1 MYLRSRFNNNSMKN
15 LTCHLSAFFC
25 LLICSCNNNDDVPDN
40 INAKASLP
48 YSAKFSTTG
57 LKVITS
63 FIDKKAGTMS
73 TLYGNEPALQKA
85 TSLNQSMVSDAS
97 FTLVTWKQQPDE
109 HWFGA
114 KIPGDLQLVEVL
126 KTNSSGDN
134 LVLNYQRYEG
144 KTFVLNSDTLHNSER
159 IKFILDQ
166 RPSVM
171 P

>member
-1 MYLRSRFNNNSMKN
+1 MKN
-15 LTCHLSAFFC
+15 LTCCLSAFFC

-48 YSAKFSTTG
+48 YSAKFSTAG

-63 FIDKKAGTMS
+63 FIDNKAGTMS

-85 TSLNQSMVSDAS
+85 TSLNQSMVRDAL
-97 FTLVTWKQQPDE
+97 FKLVTWKQQPDE

-114 KIPGDLQLVEVL
+114 GIPGDLQSLEIL
-126 KTNSSGDN
+126 KTAPGGDSG
-134 LVLNYQRYEG
+134 VLNYQRYQG
-144 KTFVLNSDTLHNSER
+144 KTLVLNTDTMHQSER
-159 IKFILDQ
+159 IKFILSQ